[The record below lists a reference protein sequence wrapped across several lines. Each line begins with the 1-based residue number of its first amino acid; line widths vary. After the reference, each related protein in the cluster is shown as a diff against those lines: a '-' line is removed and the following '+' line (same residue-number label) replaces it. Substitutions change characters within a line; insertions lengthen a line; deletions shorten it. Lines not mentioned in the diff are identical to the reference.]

1 MAVQGNLSEISLTD
15 LIQLNCQSGM
25 TGRLTVSS
33 RGRTAQVFFDGGV
46 IVHVTQGEKS
56 GQEVFYEILGWDSG
70 VFTLESGILTPTQ
83 TINARCSDLLLGG
96 LHQLDEKSNP
106 KEPAP
111 GQLPLP
117 EDVGE
122 LFGFEKS
129 NLPETEDLSTEDT
142 MAQNMQ
148 EILMELTEE
157 VPGLLA
163 AAVVGMD
170 GLPVADVARGPVNI
184 EQISAQMTLLI
195 KLVETST
202 EKLDA
207 GTVQDYLLTTDKAYL
222 LLHFLGNTQYFLGMS
237 ADRSKTNLGKMR
249 LYNRVFAEKLIAAMP
264 R

>member
-1 MAVQGNLSEISLTD
+1 MAVKGNLSEISLTD
-15 LIQLNCQSGM
+15 LIQLNCHSGM
-25 TGRLTVSS
+25 TGRLTVTN
-33 RGRTAQVFFDGGV
+33 RGRAAQVFFDGGL
-46 IVHVTQGEKS
+46 IVHVMLGEKS

-70 VFTLESGILTPTQ
+70 VFTLESGIPAPAQ

-96 LHQLDEKSNP
+96 LHQLDEKSAP

-122 LFGFEKS
+122 LFGLEKS
-129 NLPETEDLSTEDT
+129 NLPKTEDTNTEDT

-148 EILMELTEE
+148 EILVELVEE
-157 VPGLLA
+157 VPGLLG

-170 GLPVADVARGPVNI
+170 GLPVAEVARGPVNI
-184 EQISAQMTLLI
+184 ERTSAQMTLLI

-202 EKLDA
+202 KKLNA

-222 LLHFLGNTQYFLGMS
+222 LLRFLGNTQYFLGMS
-237 ADRSKTNLGKMR
+237 AARGKINLGKMR
-249 LYNRVFAEKLIAAMP
+249 LYSRVYAKKLTAAMP